1 MEHFVITTG
10 FSRSGWSRGLAAL
23 ARDQFAEGVDE
34 ILETWRAQAVRDVSV
49 DSIDAPPLERFGTW
63 LDSVE
68 PGRKILS
75 SDERDLWLLDQW
87 AEHYPQARF
96 LLFYTDPETA
106 LIAALKAGADP
117 ADFLDGWR
125 AAVHRL
131 VRFQRRHRQR
141 SLLLDAESARLDPQ
155 AMVEAAQRI
164 GLMLRLDE
172 QLSQAD
178 EDPVFERLVARRWLD
193 RESDLAL
200 LQAELE
206 AHAYPLGERPAV
218 ADPDVDQLL
227 ELYRREQAFHRRL
240 TAERDEQARLVQEN
254 ANAAKAQSKLAAERG
269 AELERLQA
277 RLSALEAQHTALETS
292 HKTLEATHKDTVE
305 ENELLLLQ
313 LHQVQEELE
322 SQFLQGKQQLETLS
336 AEKAALAKDK
346 EALTRDKATLTAAR
360 DEQSKLAAERS
371 AELERLQA
379 RLSALEAQHTALETS
394 RKQLE
399 ASRKQLETS
408 HKALEATHK
417 DTVEENELLL
427 LQLHQVQ
434 EELEQYFLKYQ
445 ELKGLQDHS
454 DADTKTASDAT
465 VLTEKSAST
474 PPSQTPKSRRC
485 KRPPALKAG
494 GFIGK
499 KRKERQRLE
508 RYVTIIRESG
518 LFDEAWYLS
527 QYPDVAAAGYDA
539 IEHYVCHGIQE
550 NRHPAPWFDTA
561 FYLERNPDVA
571 NSIMNPLVHYHQFG
585 KAERRPTRRGY

>member
-1 MEHFVITTG
+1 M
-10 FSRSGWSRGLAAL
+10 

-34 ILETWRAQAVRDVSV
+34 ILETWRAQAAHDVSV
-49 DSIDAPPLERFGTW
+49 DTIGAPPLERFGAW
-63 LDSVE
+63 LESVE
-68 PGRKILS
+68 PGRTILS

-125 AAVHRL
+125 ASVHRL

-164 GLMLRLDE
+164 GLMLRLEE
-172 QLSQAD
+172 QRSQTD
-178 EDPVFERLVARRWLD
+178 EDPVFERLVARRWLE
-193 RESDLAL
+193 RESDLVL

-206 AHAYPLGERPAV
+206 AHAYPLGECSVV

-227 ELYRREQAFHRRL
+227 ELYRREQACHRRL
-240 TAERDEQARLVQEN
+240 TAERDAQAGLAEEN

-269 AELERLQA
+269 AELERLQE
-277 RLSALEAQHTALETS
+277 RLSALEAKHTALETS
-292 HKTLEATHKDTVE
+292 RQQLEASQKQLETRHKTLEATHKDTVE

-322 SQFLQGKQQLETLS
+322 SQFLQSKQQVETLS

-346 EALTRDKATLTAAR
+346 EALTRDKVSLTAAR
-360 DEQSKLAAERS
+360 DEQSKLAAERG
-371 AELERLQA
+371 AELKRLQE
-379 RLSALEAQHTALETS
+379 RLSALEAKHTALETS
-394 RKQLE
+394 RQQLE
-399 ASRKQLETS
+399 ASQKQLETS
-408 HKALEATHK
+408 HKTLEATHK

-445 ELKGLQDHS
+445 ELKGLEDNS
-454 DADTKTASDAT
+454 DADTTTASDAT
-465 VLTEKSAST
+465 LLTEKSEAK
-474 PPSQTPKSRRC
+474 PPSQAPKNHRR
-485 KRPPALKAG
+485 KRPPALKSG

-527 QYPDVAAAGYDA
+527 QYPDVASAGYDA

>member
-1 MEHFVITTG
+1 MTGYQRFPVDSGGFMEHFVITTG

-34 ILETWRAQAVRDVSV
+34 ILETWRARAAHDVSV
-49 DSIDAPPLERFGTW
+49 ESIGAPPLERFGAW

-68 PGRKILS
+68 PGHTILS

-292 HKTLEATHKDTVE
+292 RKQLEASRKQLETSHKTLEATHKDTVE

-360 DEQSKLAAERS
+360 DEQSKLAAERGV
-371 AELERLQA
+371 ELKRLQE

-394 RKQLE
+394 RRQLE

-408 HKALEATHK
+408 HKTLEATHK
-417 DTVEENELLL
+417 DTVEETSCC
-427 LQLHQVQ
+427 
-434 EELEQYFLKYQ
+434 YY
-445 ELKGLQDHS
+445 S
-454 DADTKTASDAT
+454 SI
-465 VLTEKSAST
+465 
-474 PPSQTPKSRRC
+474 KSRRNWNHSFC
-485 KRPPALKAG
+485 KASSNS
-494 GFIGK
+494 
-499 KRKERQRLE
+499 KR
-508 RYVTIIRESG
+508 
-518 LFDEAWYLS
+518 
-527 QYPDVAAAGYDA
+527 
-539 IEHYVCHGIQE
+539 
-550 NRHPAPWFDTA
+550 
-561 FYLERNPDVA
+561 
-571 NSIMNPLVHYHQFG
+571 
-585 KAERRPTRRGY
+585 

>member
-1 MEHFVITTG
+1 MNGAHGNMTGYQRFPVDSGGFMEHFVITTG

-34 ILETWRAQAVRDVSV
+34 ILETWRAHAAHDVSV
-49 DSIDAPPLERFGTW
+49 DSIGAPPLERFGAW

-68 PGRKILS
+68 PGRTILL
-75 SDERDLWLLDQW
+75 SDERDLWLLEQW

-164 GLMLRLDE
+164 GLMLRLGE

-193 RESDLAL
+193 RESDLVL

-240 TAERDEQARLVQEN
+240 TAERDEQARLAEEN

-269 AELERLQA
+269 AELERLQE

-292 HKTLEATHKDTVE
+292 RKQLEASRKQLETSHKELEATHKDTVE

-336 AEKAALAKDK
+336 AEKAALTKDK
-346 EALTRDKATLTAAR
+346 AALTAARDEQTKLAAERRQQIEALNAQKAALTKDKATLTAAR
-360 DEQSKLAAERS
+360 DEQSKLAAERG
-371 AELERLQA
+371 AELERLQE

-408 HKALEATHK
+408 HKELEAAHK

-445 ELKGLQDHS
+445 ELKGLQDNS
-454 DADTKTASDAT
+454 DANTTTRLPMRPYS
-465 VLTEKSAST
+465 
-474 PPSQTPKSRRC
+474 PKSPSPHRR
-485 KRPPALKAG
+485 L
-494 GFIGK
+494 
-499 KRKERQRLE
+499 
-508 RYVTIIRESG
+508 
-518 LFDEAWYLS
+518 
-527 QYPDVAAAGYDA
+527 
-539 IEHYVCHGIQE
+539 
-550 NRHPAPWFDTA
+550 
-561 FYLERNPDVA
+561 
-571 NSIMNPLVHYHQFG
+571 
-585 KAERRPTRRGY
+585 RRPKTVVTSVRRHSNQADSSARSARNVKDSSAM

>member
-34 ILETWRAQAVRDVSV
+34 ILETWRARAAHDVSV
-49 DSIDAPPLERFGTW
+49 ESIGAPPLERFGAW

-68 PGRKILS
+68 PGHTILS

-292 HKTLEATHKDTVE
+292 
-305 ENELLLLQ
+305 
-313 LHQVQEELE
+313 
-322 SQFLQGKQQLETLS
+322 
-336 AEKAALAKDK
+336 
-346 EALTRDKATLTAAR
+346 
-360 DEQSKLAAERS
+360 
-371 AELERLQA
+371 
-379 RLSALEAQHTALETS
+379 
-394 RKQLE
+394 
-399 ASRKQLETS
+399 RKQLETS
-408 HKALEATHK
+408 HKELEATHR

-454 DADTKTASDAT
+454 DADTKTVSDAT
-465 VLTEKSAST
+465 VLTEKSEPT
-474 PPSQTPKSRRC
+474 PPSSQTPKNRRY
-485 KRPPALKAG
+485 KRPPALKSG